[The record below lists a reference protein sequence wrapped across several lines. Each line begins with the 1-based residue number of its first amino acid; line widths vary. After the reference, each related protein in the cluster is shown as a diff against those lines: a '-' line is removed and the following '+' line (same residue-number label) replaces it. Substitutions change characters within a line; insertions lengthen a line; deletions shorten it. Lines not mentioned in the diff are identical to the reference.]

1 MVNNMLVLY
10 FADGCPL
17 LFVIFITDFKF
28 CVKIVNVFHLCTK
41 TIRKFSTVKYN
52 NLVANKLQPYQLKKV
67 RNTKLH
73 CGLFQY
79 PFKHYYN
86 AVYIPKYLKAFS
98 TPSLS
103 TVSVT

>member
-17 LFVIFITDFKF
+17 FFVIFITDFKF

-67 RNTKLH
+67 RNTFNCIADFFNIRLNTIIM
-73 CGLFQY
+73 
-79 PFKHYYN
+79 PFISPN
-86 AVYIPKYLKAFS
+86 
-98 TPSLS
+98 T
-103 TVSVT
+103 